1 MVMDRL
7 EGSWHWIIAVVVTPA
22 LYWFLDMLG
31 GWTPQ
36 MRFLTTAIIADMAL
50 GILRSIKQRSLS
62 SSVCRDGI
70 IKKGA
75 YFLVVLLAEQV
86 GQGLGQAHT
95 LRDIFVL
102 GFIIVEALSAFENA
116 VAIDVWIPEGWRDYL
131 RSILAQLNSKK
142 AAPDPDGVAPEE
154 RLDRYVTRE

>member
-1 MVMDRL
+1 MLADRL
-7 EGSWHWIIAVVVTPA
+7 EGSWHWIVAVVLAPLV
-22 LYWFLDMLG
+22 YGFLDLMG
-31 GWTPQ
+31 GWMPQ
-36 MRFLTTAIIADMAL
+36 MRFLVIAIIVDLAL
-50 GILRSIKQRSLS
+50 GLLRSIKQRCLS

-70 IKKGA
+70 IKKVA

-102 GFIIVEALSAFENA
+102 GFILVEALSAFENA

-131 RSILAQLNSKK
+131 RGVLAQLNAKK
-142 AAPDPDGVAPEE
+142 AGPGGDATEE
-154 RLDRYVTRE
+154 RLDRYVTRG

>member
-1 MVMDRL
+1 MSHGPGAART
-7 EGSWHWIIAVVVTPA
+7 GSSISWG
-22 LYWFLDMLG
+22 LDA
-31 GWTPQ
+31 Q
-36 MRFLTTAIIADMAL
+36 IRFLVIAITWTWRHL
-50 GILRSIKQRSLS
+50 LRSIKQRCLS

-70 IKKGA
+70 IKKVA

-102 GFIIVEALSAFENA
+102 GFILVEALSAFENA

-131 RSILAQLNSKK
+131 RGVLAQLNAKK
-142 AAPDPDGVAPEE
+142 AGPGGDATEE
-154 RLDRYVTRE
+154 RLDRYVTRG